1 MAAPAERIVPARI
14 VLGPFG
20 AAYGGFGQC
29 RAHRVPK
36 SAAPPRMFLSGERH
50 WSVVGFRRVA
60 AVGRGA
66 SVGKGTQLSLVA
78 SAVQSE
84 RRGTKGRQTA
94 LTLRSDSPLH
104 SSSHCSRRFGASRSL
119 RSLDPATS
127 DGWCCAHA
135 GACSGRSALPAN
147 RLTCMPTQTTRS
159 QIDRKVN
166 FAIRLLRE
174 AAELLQASSGTT
186 STQGPRYPRR
196 PIERDE

>member
-1 MAAPAERIVPARI
+1 MLEHLTEGDANCAM
-14 VLGPFG
+14 
-20 AAYGGFGQC
+20 
-29 RAHRVPK
+29 AHRGVRRS
-36 SAAPPRMFLSGERH
+36 SAFGDLRLGTRGNRWRRDAILLSGY
-50 WSVVGFRRVA
+50 RRPNETM
-60 AVGRGA
+60 REE
-66 SVGKGTQLSLVA
+66 GT
-78 SAVQSE
+78 
-84 RRGTKGRQTA
+84 TTA
-94 LTLRSDSPLH
+94 LPLRSAIPLH

-147 RLTCMPTQTTRS
+147 QLTCMPTQNTRS

-174 AAELLQASSGTT
+174 AAELLQTSQTT